1 MGLRPFTH
9 SGVKLK
15 GSGEIS
21 GNSVPLS
28 IDIGAARHGQFIA
41 FAIFEGVADR
51 FAAGAAVR
59 TGIGAVHFFVAQET
73 FFIQRQFYLGFVVP
87 IGPLTVAE

>member
-1 MGLRPFTH
+1 MGLPSFPH
-9 SGVKLK
+9 FGVKLK
-15 GSGEIS
+15 GSGKIF

-41 FAIFEGVADR
+41 FAIFESVADR

-59 TGIGAVHFFVAQET
+59 TGTGAVHFFVAQET
-73 FFIQRQFYLGFVVP
+73 FSYSVSSILVFVVP